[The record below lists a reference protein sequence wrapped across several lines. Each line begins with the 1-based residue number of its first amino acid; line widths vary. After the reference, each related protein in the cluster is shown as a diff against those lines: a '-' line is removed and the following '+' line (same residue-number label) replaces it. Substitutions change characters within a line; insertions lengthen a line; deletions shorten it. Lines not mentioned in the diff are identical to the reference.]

1 MKADLLQ
8 NNHFTYGATR
18 GIPASG
24 CNGRRRRHFKRKN
37 DMKPMKTLPLLLL
50 ALAVGAQAQDD
61 SDTGWHSSVGMSA
74 GLAPRYLGSD
84 DYHATISPE
93 FSFTDGTSSPIPRAD
108 WARNTRTT
116 PDLPH
121 RAPSITTPAAP
132 RKTASIAPARKNS
145 KVWAESK
152 VARLPTSASARKSP
166 RG

>member
-24 CNGRRRRHFKRKN
+24 CNGRHRRHFKRKN

-84 DYHATISPE
+84 DYHATIGPD
-93 FSFTDGTSSPIPRAD
+93 FT
-108 WARNTRTT
+108 
-116 PDLPH
+116 
-121 RAPSITTPAAP
+121 
-132 RKTASIAPARKNS
+132 APARKNS
-145 KVWAESK
+145 KAWAE
-152 VARLPTSASARKSP
+152 
-166 RG
+166 